1 MLGSEVPTMTHF
13 NIYKNSNSVDSTAIS
28 NLFIDEYM
36 TGANDAQLKVYLYLL
51 RMMSTHEATSVSD
64 IADKFNHTEK
74 EVLRALKYWE
84 KQGLLSLDFDAN
96 KNLCGI
102 NIVDI
107 SVRGR
112 KPMATAIVPTLVSP
126 AHTPSLRTVSLVQPL
141 AEEEVEEEVAEEETD
156 PYAKPTYTAAQ
167 LKSFKEQE
175 NTAQLFF
182 IAESYLGKPL
192 TPAEMKSILYFT
204 DVLSFSDDLIDYLIQ
219 YCVDRG
225 KKDFR
230 YIEKVAI
237 SWATAGITTPKQA
250 QKTAAKYDQNVYTIM
265 NGLGKSGSP
274 TSKEM
279 EYISRWTK
287 EYGFPTDVILEACG
301 RTVLATDKQRFAY
314 AEKILSNWHEQKVHH
329 KSDIEKMD
337 DLHRQQRKPASAA
350 PTKSTNRFNQFAQ
363 NTYDF
368 TLLEEE
374 LLSN

>member
-1 MLGSEVPTMTHF
+1 MLGSEVPIMTHF

-51 RMMSTHEATSVSD
+51 RMMSAHEATSVSD

-84 KQGLLSLDFDAN
+84 KQGLLSLDFDVN
-96 KNLCGI
+96 KNLVGI

-107 SVRGR
+107 TARGR

-126 AHTPSLRTVSLVQPL
+126 THTAPLRTVTLQQPMAEDL
-141 AEEEVEEEVAEEETD
+141 AGEETGEETD
-156 PYAKPTYTAAQ
+156 PYAKPTYTTAQ

-192 TPAEMKSILYFT
+192 TPSEMKSILYFT
-204 DVLSFSDDLIDYLIQ
+204 DVLNFSDDLIDYLIQ

-230 YIEKVAI
+230 YIEKVAV

-250 QKTAAKYDQNVYTIM
+250 QKNATKYDQNVYTIM

-274 TSKEM
+274 TTKEM

-287 EYGFPTDVILEACG
+287 EYGFSTDVILEACG
-301 RTVLATDKQRFAY
+301 RTVLATDRQRFAY
-314 AEKILSNWHEQKVHH
+314 AEKILCNWHEQKVHH
-329 KSDIEKMD
+329 ISDIEKMD
-337 DLHRQQRKPASAA
+337 DMHRQSKKPASVT
-350 PTKSTNRFNQFAQ
+350 PKSANQFNRFAQ